1 MLLDVGV
8 AGTLIVSEEPGG
20 CSSLGRQILDVLQ
33 SCSVCKCRA
42 YISAQ
47 YVPVGTVFVFLVK
60 QLLPAG
66 GVTYWSQEEIA
77 LSG

>member
-1 MLLDVGV
+1 MFYK
-8 AGTLIVSEEPGG
+8 AAP
-20 CSSLGRQILDVLQ
+20 
-33 SCSVCKCRA
+33 VCKSRA

-66 GVTYWSQEEIA
+66 GVTYRSQEEIA
-77 LSG
+77 LSR